1 MSFLRPSVL
10 YRFLLVT
17 YHSLRWMPCQSWVF
31 LRCPSLDSF
40 IRLLIIV
47 LLWSMFSEI
56 RYITSSSM
64 YPTLRVGDRIIVE
77 RASYY
82 VRRPAIHDIV
92 IFRAPAQQPEF
103 MEEEIFIKR
112 IVARAGDSVE
122 VHHGSLYVNG
132 IAQNEDFIAERPTY
146 PLNLITVPR
155 GHVYVLGDNRNNS
168 NDSHSWGP
176 LPVKNIVGRFV
187 MRCHKPSGTSPHEDN
202 R

>member
-146 PLNLITVPR
+146 PLNLIVR
-155 GHVYVLGDNRNNS
+155 LVLLS
-168 NDSHSWGP
+168 YLLHTYP
-176 LPVKNIVGRFV
+176 
-187 MRCHKPSGTSPHEDN
+187 TSFLTSITCS
-202 R
+202 